1 MNWVAGFVVGFLT
14 VLAWQRVMGEP
25 QPVDVEKVRAAE
37 LIDMYKR
44 GKADALK
51 TTHPISM
58 ELEEACLSVW
68 ANKQ

>member
-1 MNWVAGFVVGFLT
+1 MNWIVGFVLGFLT

-25 QPVDVEKVRAAE
+25 QPVDLEQTRAAE

-44 GKADALK
+44 GKADALN
-51 TTHPISM
+51 TTHPISL

>member
-1 MNWVAGFVVGFLT
+1 MNWVVGFVLGFLT

-25 QPVDVEKVRAAE
+25 ERLHFEQTRAAE

-51 TTHPISM
+51 TNPISM

>member
-1 MNWVAGFVVGFLT
+1 MNWLVGFVLGFLT

-25 QPVDVEKVRAAE
+25 ERLHFEQTRASE
-37 LIDMYKR
+37 LIEMYQR
-44 GKADALK
+44 GKSDALK